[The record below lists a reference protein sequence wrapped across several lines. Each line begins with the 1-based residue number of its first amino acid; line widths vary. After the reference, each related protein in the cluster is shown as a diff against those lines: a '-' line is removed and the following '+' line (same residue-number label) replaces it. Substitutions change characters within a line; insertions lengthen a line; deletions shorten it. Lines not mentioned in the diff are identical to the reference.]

1 MSHVY
6 DQRRLTWLVRAARLM
21 RPWFHEAGVA
31 PPTPVEIQIL
41 ACDPPYANANGCCWD
56 EDGGSVIRIHPELV
70 EPLEV
75 LAVLLHELV
84 HASVGPEWMHNG
96 PFRSSARRLGFIGL
110 PRHYEASQRLAE
122 RLGHLA
128 EGLGPYP
135 PS

>member
-1 MSHVY
+1 MRPVRSP
-6 DQRRLTWLVRAARLM
+6 RRELWLVRAVRLM
-21 RPWFHEAGVA
+21 RPWFAEADVA
-31 PPTPVEIQIL
+31 PPTPVEIQVQ
-41 ACDPPYANANGCCWD
+41 ACDRPYANANGCCWD

-96 PFRSSARRLGFIGL
+96 PFRTAARRLGFVGL
-110 PRHYEASQRLAE
+110 PRHYEASHRLQE
-122 RLGHLA
+122 RLGHLS

-135 PS
+135 ES